1 MGKKEY
7 RTGKILSQLDGG
19 QTLCNCIVY
28 KWTKYKQKS
37 NNMLLIRETQNIRIY
52 KRWQWADEKR
62 DTI

>member
-7 RTGKILSQLDGG
+7 RIGKILSQLDGG

-37 NNMLLIRETQNIRIY
+37 NNMLLIRQTQNIRIY
-52 KRWQWADEKR
+52 KR
-62 DTI
+62 